1 MAAPTFFP
9 HHQARREQGAVL
21 VTGLIFLVVLTL
33 LGVAA
38 MSINAMEER
47 MAGNSRDLN
56 IAFQAAESGLRDA
69 ELDILKNISPAS
81 GFDASC
87 TNGLCLLPSSSTPLA
102 QSINWSDTSITR
114 EYGAYTG
121 AVSLALVGA
130 QPRYIIELLSTLPVS
145 PGQSIGTGI
154 KPASNGVVYRIS
166 ALGVG
171 GRSESRVILQ
181 SLFIKK

>member
-1 MAAPTFFP
+1 MPPTSFFSR
-9 HHQARREQGAVL
+9 HQRQHEQGAVL

-33 LGVAA
+33 LGVSA
-38 MSINAMEER
+38 MSVNALEER

-87 TNGLCLLPSSSTPLA
+87 INGLCLPPTSSTPLA

-114 EYGAYTG
+114 KYGAYTG
-121 AVSLALVGA
+121 TASLALVSS
-130 QPRYIIELLSTLPVS
+130 QPRYIIELLSTLPAS
-145 PGQSIGTGI
+145 PGQSIATGI
-154 KPASNGVVYRIS
+154 KPASSAVVYRIS

-181 SLFIKK
+181 SLFVKK

>member
-1 MAAPTFFP
+1 MANTILFP
-9 HHQARREQGAVL
+9 PRRVRHEQGAVL
-21 VTGLIFLVVLTL
+21 LTGLAFLLVLTM
-33 LGVAA
+33 LGISA
-38 MSINAMEER
+38 MSINALEER

-69 ELDILKNISPAS
+69 ELDILNSINPAS

-87 TNGLCLLPSSSTPLA
+87 TNGLCLPPSSSTPLA
-102 QSINWSDTSITR
+102 QSIDWNDTSITR

-121 AVSLALVGA
+121 AGLLKLVSS
-130 QPRYIIELLSTLPVS
+130 QPRYIIEMLSILPAS
-145 PGQSIGTGI
+145 PGQSIATGN
-154 KPASNGVVYRIS
+154 KSASSDVVYRIS

-181 SLFIKK
+181 SLFIKN